1 MQNGCYYTRLQVAAN
16 NTDTVQ
22 SPCLPPASTR
32 EPAQKSCCAYR
43 PSILFFNARAPVTQL
58 VRASDHHAEGPSSNP
73 GWTSYPFS
81 VFSPIHSCSNDAQQ
95 SNLPKFRQS
104 VDSSHSKTQQPG
116 TKFASASAKFK
127 FATQVC
133 ISKIQICHTC
143 KIIIDSRV
151 PGGVCADIH
160 NHE

>member
-1 MQNGCYYTRLQVAAN
+1 MNTCKMAATILGYRLQQ
-16 NTDTVQ
+16 TILTLTVQ

-43 PSILFFNARAPVTQL
+43 PSILFFNVRAPVAQL
-58 VRASDHHAEGPSSNP
+58 VRASDHHAKGPGSNP

-127 FATQVC
+127 FATHVRL
-133 ISKIQICHTC
+133 S
-143 KIIIDSRV
+143 
-151 PGGVCADIH
+151 
-160 NHE
+160 

>member
-1 MQNGCYYTRLQVAAN
+1 MA
-16 NTDTVQ
+16 
-22 SPCLPPASTR
+22 
-32 EPAQKSCCAYR
+32 
-43 PSILFFNARAPVTQL
+43 QL
-58 VRASDHHAEGPSSNP
+58 VRASDHHAEGPGSNP

-133 ISKIQICHTC
+133 ISKIQICHTGRKIQICHTC